1 MKILFLV
8 LWVGPKWGRGPTIQT
23 LSCRSSIP
31 KRLLQNE
38 ETREL
43 AALIAASDC
52 WVTDEDGFEGVVGH
66 EAAKTALEEAVL
78 LPLQHPDLF
87 RQSGLGNQASIK
99 KYPLLG

>member
-1 MKILFLV
+1 M
-8 LWVGPKWGRGPTIQT
+8 IQT

-31 KRLLQNE
+31 KRLMQNE

-52 WVTDEDGFEGVVGH
+52 MVTEEDGFEGVVGH
-66 EAAKTALEEAVL
+66 EAAKAALEEAVL

-99 KYPLLG
+99 KSPLLG